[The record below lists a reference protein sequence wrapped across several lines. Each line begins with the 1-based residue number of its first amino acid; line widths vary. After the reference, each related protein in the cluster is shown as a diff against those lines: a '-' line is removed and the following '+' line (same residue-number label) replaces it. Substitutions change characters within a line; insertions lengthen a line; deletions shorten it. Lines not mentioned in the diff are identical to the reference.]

1 MKKNIKPLWI
11 QFAMILSLAG
21 ILFAYSCSKD
31 DNANSTPAP
40 NPTTLAVRY
49 EIRGTDC
56 FVYCTGA
63 NGLANNFFH
72 QGNSFNYSYN
82 AKSGDTLRLIVQ
94 NTSGNPE
101 SISGYIYLND
111 SILASETSY
120 CPINGTV
127 IISDTLN

>member
-1 MKKNIKPLWI
+1 MKQNNKRLWI
-11 QFAMILSLAG
+11 HVTSVLSLL
-21 ILFAYSCSKD
+21 IVMFSYSCSKD
-31 DNANSTPAP
+31 DNTNTTPAP

-63 NGLANNFFH
+63 NGQANNFFH
-72 QGNSFNYSYN
+72 QGSNFTYSYN
-82 AKSGDTLRLIVQ
+82 AQYGDTLRLIIQ

-111 SILASETSY
+111 SIVAADTSY